1 LIRKVPRCGQEKTMP
16 SFATALSGLESN
28 NTALNTIANNLAN
41 MNTIGYK
48 EQTDQFST
56 LFYQQLNGGV
66 NGGVQVGVGTQVAM
80 TETDFSNGSPTPTT
94 GQPTNMALQGNGFFV
109 IDDHGQQELTRAGDF
124 VLSKDG
130 ALQTTTGASV
140 MGYPAANGSI
150 SVAAGVQRIVIP
162 LGQTLAAKQTG
173 SMNIQANLDA
183 SAAVGAGTSVPA
195 PITLYDSLGGAH
207 QATVTFTKTGTNT
220 WDYNIALPAGEA
232 ASSTGTTGTLTFDTS
247 GNLTGPGPTGTIGGI
262 SFTGLSDGASNMNFS
277 WNLSGTGSAI
287 TQTASASNVASAT
300 QDGYTSGSYQGFSVD
315 GNGIVQA
322 SFSNGQKEVVGQVA
336 VATVAN
342 QQGLQA
348 TNNTAYLAT
357 LASGSAVIGTA
368 GNAGRG
374 TIEGAALESSNVD
387 VSTEFSALIVAQRA
401 FEANSKSVTTFDQA
415 TQEAINMIH

>member
-1 LIRKVPRCGQEKTMP
+1 MP

-48 EQTDQFST
+48 DQTDQFST

-66 NGGVQVGVGTQVAM
+66 NGGVQVGVGTQVAT
-80 TETDFSNGSPTPTT
+80 TETDFSDGAPTST
-94 GQPTNMALQGNGFFV
+94 GQSTDMALQGNGFFV
-109 IDDHGQQELTRAGDF
+109 IDDSGQQELTRAGDF
-124 VLSKDG
+124 VLNQSG
-130 ALQTTTGASV
+130 ALQTTSGASV
-140 MGYPAANGSI
+140 MGYPASNGKVNLGS
-150 SVAAGVQRIVIP
+150 GVQPIVLP
-162 LGQTLAAKQTG
+162 LGQTMAAKQTG

-183 SAAVGAGTSVPA
+183 SAGVGTPVTA
-195 PITLYDSLGGAH
+195 PVTLYDSLGDAH
-207 QATVTFTKTGTNT
+207 QATVTFTKTNTNT
-220 WDYNIALPAGEA
+220 WSYNIALPAGDA
-232 ASSTGTTGTLTFDTS
+232 ASSAGATGTLTFDGN
-247 GNLTGPGPTGTIGGI
+247 GNLISPTGTVSGI
-262 SFTGLSDGASNMNFS
+262 SFTGLSDGASDMNFS
-277 WNLSGTGSAI
+277 WNLGGTGTGSAV

-315 GNGIVQA
+315 GNGIVNA
-322 SFSNGQKEVVGQVA
+322 SFSNGQAEVVGQVA
-336 VATVAN
+336 VASVAN

-357 LASGSAVIGTA
+357 LASGAAVIGTA

-374 TIEGAALESSNVD
+374 TIEGEALESSNVD

-401 FEANSKSVTTFDQA
+401 FDANSKSVTTFDQT

>member
-1 LIRKVPRCGQEKTMP
+1 MP

-41 MNTIGYK
+41 MNTVGYK
-48 EQTDQFST
+48 DQTDQFST

-66 NGGVQVGVGTQVAM
+66 NGGVQVGVGTQVAT
-80 TETDFSNGSPTPTT
+80 TETDFSDGGPTST
-94 GQPTNMALQGNGFFV
+94 GQATDMALQGNGFFV
-109 IDDHGQQELTRAGDF
+109 IDDNGQQELTRAGDF
-124 VLSKDG
+124 VLSQSG
-130 ALQTTTGASV
+130 ALQTTSGASV
-140 MGYPAANGSI
+140 MGYPASNGSI
-150 SVAAGVQRIVIP
+150 TLGSGVQPIVLP

-183 SAAVGAGTSVPA
+183 SAAVGTNVPA
-195 PITLYDSLGGAH
+195 PVTLYDSLGGAH

-220 WDYNIALPAGEA
+220 WSYSVALPAGEA
-232 ASSTGTTGTLTFDTS
+232 ASSAGTTGTLTFDGN
-247 GNLTGPGPTGTIGGI
+247 GNLTSPTGTVGGI
-262 SFTGLSDGASNMNFS
+262 SFSGLSDGASNMSFS
-277 WNLSGTGSAI
+277 WNLGGAGTGGTV
-287 TQTASASNVASAT
+287 TQTATASNVASAT
-300 QDGYTSGSYQGFSVD
+300 QDGYTSGSYKGFSVD
-315 GNGIVQA
+315 GNGIVEA
-322 SFSNGQKEVVGQVA
+322 SFSNGQNEVVGQVA
-336 VATVAN
+336 VASVAN

-348 TNNTAYLAT
+348 TNNTAYVAT

-374 TIEGAALESSNVD
+374 TIEGGALESSNVD

>member
-1 LIRKVPRCGQEKTMP
+1 MP

-41 MNTIGYK
+41 MNTVGYK
-48 EQTDQFST
+48 DQTDQFST

-66 NGGVQVGVGTQVAM
+66 NGGVQVGVGTQVAT
-80 TETDFSNGSPTPTT
+80 TETDFSDGGPTST
-94 GQPTNMALQGNGFFV
+94 GQSTDMALQGNGFFV
-109 IDDHGQQELTRAGDF
+109 IDDNGQQELTRAGDF
-124 VLSKDG
+124 VLSQSG
-130 ALQTTTGASV
+130 ALQTTSGASV
-140 MGYPAANGSI
+140 MGYPASNGSVTLG
-150 SVAAGVQRIVIP
+150 SGVQPIVLP

-183 SAAVGAGTSVPA
+183 SAAVGTNVPA
-195 PITLYDSLGGAH
+195 PVTLYDSLGGAH

-220 WDYNIALPAGEA
+220 WSYSVALPAGEA
-232 ASSTGTTGTLTFDTS
+232 ASSAGTTGTLTFDGN
-247 GNLTGPGPTGTIGGI
+247 GNLTSPTGTVGGI
-262 SFTGLSDGASNMNFS
+262 SFSGLSDGASNMSFS
-277 WNLSGTGSAI
+277 WNLGGTGTGGAV
-287 TQTASASNVASAT
+287 TQTATASNVASAT

-315 GNGIVQA
+315 GNGIVEA

-336 VATVAN
+336 VASVAN

-348 TNNTAYLAT
+348 TNNTAYVAT

-374 TIEGAALESSNVD
+374 TIEGGALESSNVD

>member
-1 LIRKVPRCGQEKTMP
+1 MP

-41 MNTIGYK
+41 MNTVGYK
-48 EQTDQFST
+48 DQTDQFST
-56 LFYQQLNGGV
+56 LFYQQLNTGV
-66 NGGVQVGVGTQVAM
+66 NGGVQVGVGTQVAT
-80 TETDFSNGSPTPTT
+80 TETDFSSGSPTSTSQAT
-94 GQPTNMALQGNGFFV
+94 DMALQGNGFFV
-109 IDDHGQQELTRAGDF
+109 IKNGGQQELTRAGDF
-124 VLSKDG
+124 VLSQSG
-130 ALQTTTGASV
+130 ALQTTSGASV
-140 MGYPAANGSI
+140 MGYPAMNGNI
-150 SVAAGVQRIVIP
+150 SLGSGVQPIVLP

-173 SMNIQANLDA
+173 TMNVQANLDA
-183 SAAVGAGTSVPA
+183 SATVGTSVPA

-220 WDYNIALPAGEA
+220 WDYNIALPAGDSA
-232 ASSTGTTGTLTFDTS
+232 GSTGTTGTLTFDGN
-247 GNLTGPGPTGTIGGI
+247 GNLTNPTGSIGPIG
-262 SFTGLSDGASNMNFS
+262 FTGMTDGASNMSFS
-277 WNLSGTGSAI
+277 WNLTGTAGAI
-287 TQTASASNVASAT
+287 TQTATSSNVASAT
-300 QDGYTSGSYQGFSVD
+300 QDGFTSGSYQGFSVD
-315 GNGIVQA
+315 GNGIVEA
-322 SFSNGQKEVVGQVA
+322 NFSNGQNELVGQVA

-368 GNAGRG
+368 GNAGLG
-374 TIEGAALESSNVD
+374 TIEGKALESSNVD

>member
-1 LIRKVPRCGQEKTMP
+1 MP

-150 SVAAGVQRIVIP
+150 SVAGGVQPIVIP

-183 SAAVGAGTSVPA
+183 SAAVGTSVPA
-195 PITLYDSLGGAH
+195 PVTLYDSLGGAH
-207 QATVTFTKTGTNT
+207 QATVTFTKTGINT
-220 WDYNIALPAGEA
+220 WDYNVALPAGEA
-232 ASSTGTTGTLTFDTS
+232 ASSTGTTGTLTFDGN
-247 GNLTGPGPTGTIGGI
+247 GNLTSPTGTVSSIAF
-262 SFTGLSDGASNMNFS
+262 SGLSDGGSNMNFS

>member
-1 LIRKVPRCGQEKTMP
+1 MP

-48 EQTDQFST
+48 DQTDQFST

-66 NGGVQVGVGTQVAM
+66 NGGVQVGVGTQVAT
-80 TETDFSNGSPTPTT
+80 TETDFSDGAPTST
-94 GQPTNMALQGNGFFV
+94 GQSTDMALQGNGFFV
-109 IDDHGQQELTRAGDF
+109 IDDSGQQELTRAGDF
-124 VLSKDG
+124 VLNQSG
-130 ALQTTTGASV
+130 ALQTTSGASV
-140 MGYPAANGSI
+140 MGYPASNGKVNLGS
-150 SVAAGVQRIVIP
+150 GVQPIVLP
-162 LGQTLAAKQTG
+162 LGQTMAAKQTG

-183 SAAVGAGTSVPA
+183 SAGVGTPVTA
-195 PITLYDSLGGAH
+195 PVTLYDSLGDAH
-207 QATVTFTKTGTNT
+207 QGTVTFTKTNTNT
-220 WDYNIALPAGEA
+220 WSYNIALPAGDA
-232 ASSTGTTGTLTFDTS
+232 ASSAGATGTLTFDGN
-247 GNLTGPGPTGTIGGI
+247 GNLTSPIGTVSGI
-262 SFTGLSDGASNMNFS
+262 SFTGLSDGASDMNFS
-277 WNLSGTGSAI
+277 WNLGGTGTGSAV

-315 GNGIVQA
+315 GNGIVNA
-322 SFSNGQKEVVGQVA
+322 SFSNGQAEVVGQVA
-336 VATVAN
+336 VASVAN

-357 LASGSAVIGTA
+357 LASGAAVIGTA

-374 TIEGAALESSNVD
+374 TIEGEALESSNVD

-401 FEANSKSVTTFDQA
+401 FEANSKSVTTFDQT